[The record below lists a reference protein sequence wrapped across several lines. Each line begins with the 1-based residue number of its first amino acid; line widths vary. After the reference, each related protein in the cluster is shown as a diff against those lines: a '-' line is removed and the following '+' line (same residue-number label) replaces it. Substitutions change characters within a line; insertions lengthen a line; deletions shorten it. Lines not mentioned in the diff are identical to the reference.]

1 MNRISL
7 LAFAVILLGA
17 LFLTSCKKT
26 ESAAP
31 SSTTA
36 TPTPSGNFVGNW
48 YDTETNSISSNIYQ
62 VVIEA
67 PNSSTILF
75 TGLYGFNRTLKVSAN
90 VMGNNFTIPSQV
102 VDGSSV
108 SGSGVLTTP
117 NQINMTFVVNNGLNT
132 DNVTA
137 VLTK

>member
-1 MNRISL
+1 MKNSVSRIITL
-7 LAFAVILLGA
+7 IFLVT
-17 LFLTSCKKT
+17 LFFSSCKKT

-31 SSTTA
+31 STTSTST
-36 TPTPSGNFVGNW
+36 TPSGKFVGNW
-48 YDTETNSISSNIYQ
+48 YDSENSSNSTNTYQ

-67 PNSSTILF
+67 PNTSTILF
-75 TGLYGFNRTLKVSAN
+75 TNLYGFHVTKISAN
-90 VMGNNFTIPSQV
+90 ISNNNFTIPSQIV
-102 VDGSSV
+102 EGNNV

-117 NQINMTFVVNNGLNT
+117 NQINMTFVVDNGLNS